1 MPQKCIQIGERG
13 TTLSGGQKARLSLAR
28 ALFSNKDIY
37 LLDDVLA
44 SLDRKVADKIFDD
57 AICEQLS
64 SKTVLLATTDPQ
76 VNIIFSYR
84 FLILFISETC
94 SMRYRSLSG
103 KRPTGCHGHSRRI
116 DDG

>member
-1 MPQKCIQIGERG
+1 MPQKCVQIGERG

-76 VNIIFSYR
+76 VDISFFSYR
-84 FLILFISETC
+84 FLIFFFISETRP
-94 SMRYRSLSG
+94 MRYRSLSG
-103 KRPTGCHGHSRRI
+103 KRQTDRHGHSR
-116 DDG
+116 